1 MDNIF
6 KTMENHI
13 FHITAINLA
22 IVAVLII
29 FLLAISRKLKSIT
42 KGYKSL
48 SKISDKK
55 SIEQLVYDAVNISND
70 AIEENIYLKKRVEDL
85 ERNMK
90 YCVKRVGVVRYN
102 AFRDV
107 GSDLSFSVALL
118 DDTSSG
124 VVISGIYSRET
135 STTYAKKIINGQSKH
150 VLSKEELQAI
160 TEAKTIV

>member
-1 MDNIF
+1 M
-6 KTMENHI
+6 
-13 FHITAINLA
+13 
-22 IVAVLII
+22 II

-90 YCVKRVGVVRYN
+90 YCVKGW
-102 AFRDV
+102 
-107 GSDLSFSVALL
+107 
-118 DDTSSG
+118 
-124 VVISGIYSRET
+124 
-135 STTYAKKIINGQSKH
+135 
-150 VLSKEELQAI
+150 VLWIQCFQGRGE
-160 TEAKTIV
+160 